1 MGERFARFAIAE
13 SVRDFEV
20 AEVPA
25 RIGSDPEGDRA
36 LYRSQFEV
44 MHNQARLVRMVDV
57 ECRHVLHHAPH
68 MRLFAYPHICV

>member
-1 MGERFARFAIAE
+1 
-13 SVRDFEV
+13 
-20 AEVPA
+20 
-25 RIGSDPEGDRA
+25 
-36 LYRSQFEV
+36 